1 MNRIIYVIG
10 DSHQQSFDKRW
21 YHDADF
27 VLRTKDVVYGPDDVI
42 FKIIPFGSHPAYVVP
57 DNDNSIHVA
66 LEQTDKG
73 KEIWFMFGEI
83 DTRYHIFHQHKTKG
97 IRLDEAIDLT
107 IIRYLGY
114 ISGIRGLGYNIIV
127 VSADPAIR
135 AELIDTEST
144 MIRHNDA
151 TDQDRIYITEA
162 FNSKLKLECSYHGIP
177 FVDIYYWLVDPRDNQ
192 SRKDLLNLHYI
203 PEKARAGIL
212 EGMHY
217 KYLGDLVIE
226 KLNLKGK

>member
-21 YHDADF
+21 YHDEDF
-27 VLRTKDVVYGPDDVI
+27 VLQTKDPVYGPDDVI
-42 FKIIPFGSHPAYVVP
+42 FKSIPFGSHPAYVVC
-57 DNDNSIHVA
+57 DNDNVVQKA
-66 LEQTDKG
+66 LEDTIKG
-73 KEIWFMFGEI
+73 KEIWFVFGEI
-83 DTRYHIFHQHKTKG
+83 DTRYQIFHQHKAKG
-97 IRLDEAIDLT
+97 IRLDEAIDIT
-107 IIRYLGY
+107 VTRYLNY
-114 ISGIRGLGYNIIV
+114 VSALRVSGHNIGI

-162 FNSKLKLECSYHGIP
+162 FNSKLKLECSYRDIP
-177 FVDIYYWLVDPRDNQ
+177 FIDIYYWLVDPRDNQ

-217 KYLGDLVIE
+217 RYLGDLVIE